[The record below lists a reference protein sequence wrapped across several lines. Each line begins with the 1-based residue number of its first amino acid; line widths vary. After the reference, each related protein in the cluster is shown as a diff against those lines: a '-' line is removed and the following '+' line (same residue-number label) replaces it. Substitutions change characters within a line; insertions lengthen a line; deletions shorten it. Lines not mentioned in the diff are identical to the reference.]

1 MGQGNKEFDRNVAIQ
16 LYERMDKNG
25 DGQVTIEEFKK
36 VFVEAIE
43 ILHNKVETCLKY
55 ISDYKQSKDQAL
67 LKLDE
72 VKQTENLN
80 AHGIMEGST
89 LTLFILEANGLKPL
103 DDGKTSDPFV
113 VVECEGS
120 TFQTA
125 VVEQTT
131 SPVWNE
137 SHIL

>member
-1 MGQGNKEFDRNVAIQ
+1 MQ
-16 LYERMDKNG
+16 LYERMDKNN
-25 DGQVTIEEFKK
+25 DGQVTIDEFKK

-55 ISDYKQSKDQAL
+55 ISDYKQSKEQAL

-72 VKQTENLN
+72 VKQTEVLN
-80 AHGIMEGST
+80 SYGIMDGST
-89 LTLFILEANGLKPL
+89 LTLFILEANGIRPM
-103 DDGKTSDPFV
+103 DDGRTSDPFV

-120 TFQTA
+120 KKTTA
-125 VVEQTT
+125 VVEKTT
-131 SPVWNE
+131 NPVWNE

>member
-1 MGQGNKEFDRNVAIQ
+1 MQ

-25 DGQVTIEEFKK
+25 DGQVTIDEFKK

-55 ISDYKQSKDQAL
+55 ISDYKQSKEQAL

-72 VKQTENLN
+72 VKQTEILN
-80 AHGIMEGST
+80 TYGIMDGST
-89 LTLFILEANGLKPL
+89 LTLFILEANGIRPM
-103 DDGKTSDPFV
+103 DNDRTSDPFV

-120 TFQTA
+120 RKTTA

-131 SPVWNE
+131 NPVWNE